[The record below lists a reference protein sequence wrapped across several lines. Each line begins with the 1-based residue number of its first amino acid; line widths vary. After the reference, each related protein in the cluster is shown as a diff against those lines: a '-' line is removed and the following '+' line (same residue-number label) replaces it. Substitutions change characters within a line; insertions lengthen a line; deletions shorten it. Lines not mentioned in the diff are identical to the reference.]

1 MGVRFTCVA
10 IDASIEYPGDKIS
23 VSTKTQRGQFA
34 MAKWQKRAIKLPQNH
49 GWRAKHGNKI
59 FVANRGAVQFE
70 YPASWI
76 VSPHEG
82 GSVRFFDKEEPDD
95 NIRLEVSVIHVPPI
109 DWSDLLLTDLIE
121 DAALSKDSRGLTNR
135 GPFREA
141 KRRDLELG
149 WLEVDFIDPNEDR
162 KAHSRICLARG
173 PGVYSFITIDL
184 ARGPRQGQQ
193 RLERRAGHAEAR

>member
-1 MGVRFTCVA
+1 M
-10 IDASIEYPGDKIS
+10 
-23 VSTKTQRGQFA
+23 A
-34 MAKWQKRAIKLPQNH
+34 MAKWQKRAIRLPKNH
-49 GWRAKHGNKI
+49 GWRAKPGNKI
-59 FVANRGAVQFE
+59 FVADRGAVQFE
-70 YPASWI
+70 YPGSWI

-82 GSVRFFDKEEPDD
+82 GSIRFFDKEEPDD

-141 KRRDLELG
+141 KRRDLELV
-149 WLEVDFIDPNEDR
+149 WLEVDFIDPTEDR

-173 PGVYSFITIDL
+173 PGVYSFITIDFWPEDRRKVNSVWNGVL
-184 ARGPRQGQQ
+184 GTLKLGEVIQDPRMVS
-193 RLERRAGHAEAR
+193 RMN

>member
-1 MGVRFTCVA
+1 
-10 IDASIEYPGDKIS
+10 
-23 VSTKTQRGQFA
+23 

-49 GWRAKHGNKI
+49 GWRAKLGNKI

-70 YPASWI
+70 YPKDWI

-95 NIRLEVSVIHVPPI
+95 NIRLEVSVIQVPPI

-141 KRRDLELG
+141 KRHNLEAA

-173 PGVYSFITIDL
+173 PGVYTFITIDFWSEDYSQANRVWNGVL
-184 ARGPRQGQQ
+184 GTLKLGEFIQDPT
-193 RLERRAGHAEAR
+193 RRSVMN